1 MNTHNRR
8 QCVRNENVMA
18 ERTDIGRMMASAQGK
33 LRSVVAAAMMA
44 GLCWCALPAHS
55 DPLPNDYPTSARV
68 EFVQDCMARAGGNL
82 ADLYK
87 CSCVIDQLAGK
98 LSYDDYVEAATFAHY
113 STLPGEGGGIFRDPD
128 RAKERAK
135 LYRTLEANAY
145 KACGLKQ
152 PGPGR

>member
-1 MNTHNRR
+1 
-8 QCVRNENVMA
+8 MA
-18 ERTDIGRMMASAQGK
+18 ERTDTVRT
-33 LRSVVAAAMMA
+33 VAAPPARLPTLVA
-44 GLCWCALPAHS
+44 VVLACALCWCALPAHS

-87 CSCVIDQLAGK
+87 CSCVIDRMAEK

-128 RAKERAK
+128 RAKERAR
-135 LYRTLEANAY
+135 LYRTVEADAY
-145 KACGLKQ
+145 RACGLKQ